1 MKFNEMPI
9 IVTGHATQ
17 RLRERFH
24 LFIPSMYLASEVALR
39 DYVVRLIVKGQEITD
54 WQRSDFYR
62 NKFQS
67 KYGIGMR
74 MVKAGS
80 ILFLCRDDNGR
91 LVVTTCVKK
100 PPK

>member
-1 MKFNEMPI
+1 MQFDGMGI
-9 IVTGHATQ
+9 IVTSHAVA

-24 LFIPSMYLASEVALR
+24 LFIPNIYLASDVALR
-39 DYVVRLIVKGQEITD
+39 DYIVRLIVKGQEITD

-67 KYGIGMR
+67 KYGVGMR

-80 ILFLCRDDNGR
+80 VLFLCRNDNGR